1 MPKAIKA
8 YWLGLEPRERL
19 ILSVGG
25 VVVAVILF
33 YALVWQPW
41 QKSITSMEKSI
52 QTLRSDLVWVRQHA
66 PIIKSG
72 GQGLKVK
79 QQGQDQSLLSVVE
92 STAKKNQLN
101 KAIQQMVP
109 TNDDQVRVVLE
120 DARFN
125 NWVKWIDDL
134 SLKYG
139 VNVEQ
144 VNANRDDDK
153 ANIAEIK
160 VTFVR

>member
-1 MPKAIKA
+1 MSNAIKA

-25 VVVAVILF
+25 VVVAMILF

-41 QKSITSMEKSI
+41 QKSIASMQKSI

-109 TNDDQVRVVLE
+109 TNDNQVRVVLE
-120 DARFN
+120 DAGFN
-125 NWVKWIDDL
+125 NWVKWIDEL
-134 SLKYG
+134 STKYG

-144 VNANRDDDK
+144 ANANRDDDK
-153 ANIAEIK
+153 PNVAEIK
-160 VTFVR
+160 LTFTR